1 VTDRRI
7 RTGLGLSSFVIVAM
21 LGLSLWASGRLPSGS
36 RLPVRFGEMG
46 GGSATR
52 FQILYLVP
60 LIGLGAA
67 ALFAVLPRFESTRV
81 GLMGKTYVAMWT
93 VLMLL
98 LGSVHAVVLFS
109 ALGRQV
115 NTTTIVLVLVGV
127 LFIVVGVFLPGLKRN
142 TSMGIRTPWTM
153 ASDLAWSRTHRLA
166 GRLFVALGVALML
179 GVFVDDTSIML
190 WVVIAGSIGTFF
202 ASLIY
207 SYVVWRVEQ
216 RGAR

>member
-1 VTDRRI
+1 
-7 RTGLGLSSFVIVAM
+7 
-21 LGLSLWASGRLPSGS
+21 
-36 RLPVRFGEMG
+36 VRFGEMG